1 MDLAIVYNNSMAKK
15 LLWLVIILLSLGLI
29 VLSSASVVQ
38 ANKQFGSSH
47 YYLFHQLLYGV
58 LPGLAVMLGLGRFK
72 YQRFRPLALP
82 LLFFALA
89 LMILVFVPTIGLH
102 LKGAT
107 SWLNLRWF
115 TFQPAELLKLALII
129 YIAAWLGD
137 NRDRVRNWQLGLLPF
152 GIIMS
157 FIALLL
163 LLQPDLG
170 TLGIVLLIA
179 GGMYFIAGLSY
190 RATFAIIAIVLALM
204 IGFAAFS
211 PSRWD
216 RIVTVFNPMQD
227 IRGSGWQLN
236 QALVAIGSG
245 GLWGV
250 GLGQSTQIQFGFLP
264 EPIGDSIFAVLV
276 EELGLV
282 GGLATVSLFVL
293 LGLVLISIARN
304 APDAFGSLIASG
316 MTLWI
321 LGQAA
326 VNMMAITGI
335 GPLTGLPLP
344 FISYGGTSMLAMLA
358 GLGIVLNIAKKS

>member
-1 MDLAIVYNNSMAKK
+1 MMVYNGSMAKK
-15 LLWLVIILLSLGLI
+15 LMWLVIILLGFGLI

-38 ANKQFGSSH
+38 ANKQFGSSS
-47 YYLFHQLLYGV
+47 YYWLHQLLYGI
-58 LPGLAVMLGLGRFK
+58 LPGLTVMLGLGRFK
-72 YQRFRPLALP
+72 YQRLRPIALP
-82 LLFFALA
+82 LLFVALVF
-89 LMILVFVPTIGLH
+89 MVLVFVPTIGLH

-115 TFQPAELLKLALII
+115 TFQPAELLKLSLII
-129 YIAAWLGD
+129 YVAAWLGD
-137 NRDRVRNWQLGLLPF
+137 NRERVRSWQIGLLPF
-152 GIIMS
+152 GIVMA
-157 FIALLL
+157 FVALLL

-170 TLGIVLLIA
+170 TLGIVLFIA
-179 GGMYFIAGLSY
+179 GGMYFMAGLSY
-190 RATFAIIAIVLALM
+190 RATAAIIAIVLVLM
-204 IGFAAFS
+204 FSFAAFS
-211 PSRWD
+211 PQRWS

-227 IRGSGWQLN
+227 VRGSGWQLN

-250 GLGQSTQIQFGFLP
+250 GLGQSTQTQFGFLP

-282 GGLATVSLFVL
+282 GGLATIALFVM
-293 LGLVLISIARN
+293 LGLVLTSIARK
-304 APDAFGSLIASG
+304 APDVFGSLIASG
-316 MTLWI
+316 MALWI

-344 FISYGGTSMLAMLA
+344 FISYGGTSMIAMLA
-358 GLGIVLNIAKKS
+358 GLGIVLNIAKRS